1 MFFLIKTIQKKV
13 INTCNLPCQNGGV
26 CYIDS
31 RGQQMC
37 RCPSGFTGYYC
48 QTRKKKNFFLAIR
61 R

>member
-1 MFFLIKTIQKKV
+1 M
-13 INTCNLPCQNGGV
+13 INTCNLPCQIGGV

-37 RCPSGFTGYYC
+37 RCPSGFNGYYC
-48 QTRKKKNFFLAIR
+48 QTRKNNFLLVIQR